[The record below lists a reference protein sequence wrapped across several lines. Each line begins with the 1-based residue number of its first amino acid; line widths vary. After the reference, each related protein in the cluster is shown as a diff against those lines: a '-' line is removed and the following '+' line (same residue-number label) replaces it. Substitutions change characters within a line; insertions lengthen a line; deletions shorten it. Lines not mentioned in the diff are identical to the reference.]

1 MEEVDHPANTVPS
14 RFEKLWAA
22 ASWIVGEGGS
32 TEPEYLLH
40 FFFSCL
46 FCVDWMSSHGDSCID
61 SYSVLLLVHIVDIM
75 MLPLH

>member
-40 FFFSCL
+40 FFFL
-46 FCVDWMSSHGDSCID
+46 FGLCWLNVLARWQLYR